1 MAEIT
6 VTPLSTSN
14 TTPTIIG
21 TVSLDR
27 EQGETILVRVDY
39 KSYELFESNLG
50 LDEDQI
56 PNVWKLHFDEPLTT
70 GVYDVDAF
78 VLDKNKNIIASE
90 TTAGEL
96 RISVDDAAT
105 AAAQNQTLQK
115 KLQRM
120 QNLQLAMNLLNTAM
134 GALSGGVSGPHPATN
149 DDSSTHLHA
158 RGKEEFAKSAE
169 QKDLKKKKYGSG
181 GKGAPVPKKTE
192 NKATKG
198 SSGGGDD
205 TPKSPENSEL
215 EALRNSGEELPSG
228 YSLDVVKDLIN
239 DAADVKKAAPI
250 SIPAGTGVNASGGIL
265 V

>member
-27 EQGETILVRVDY
+27 DQGETILVRVDY
-39 KSYELFESNLG
+39 KSYELFDGNLG

-90 TTAGEL
+90 ITAGEL
-96 RISVDDAAT
+96 RISVDDT
-105 AAAQNQTLQK
+105 IAAQNQTLQK
-115 KLQRM
+115 KIQRM
-120 QNLQLAMNLLNTAM
+120 QNLQLGMTLLNAAM
-134 GALSGGVSGPHPATN
+134 GAFGGGGSSGPHPATN

-158 RGKEEFAKSAE
+158 RGKEEFAKSSE

-181 GKGAPVPKKTE
+181 GKGAPVPKKAE

-198 SSGGGDD
+198 SSGGGDV
-205 TPKSPENSEL
+205 PEGPDSNEL
-215 EALRNSGEELPSG
+215 EALRNSGEEMPSG
-228 YSLDVVKDLIN
+228 LNANDVKNLIN

-250 SIPAGTGVNASGGIL
+250 SIPAGTGVNASGGII